1 MCLAIAWSVVCIHV
15 HPPLQSAEVQQQ
27 SELAQRRL
35 VEAAQ
40 RGVEEVQEIFV
51 GGNGFCKEMKGQ
63 SYSKTKNLL
72 LINN

>member
-1 MCLAIAWSVVCIHV
+1 M

-40 RGVEEVQEIFV
+40 RGVEEVQEMFL
-51 GGNGFCKEMKGQ
+51 GGTD
-63 SYSKTKNLL
+63 SARR
-72 LINN
+72 